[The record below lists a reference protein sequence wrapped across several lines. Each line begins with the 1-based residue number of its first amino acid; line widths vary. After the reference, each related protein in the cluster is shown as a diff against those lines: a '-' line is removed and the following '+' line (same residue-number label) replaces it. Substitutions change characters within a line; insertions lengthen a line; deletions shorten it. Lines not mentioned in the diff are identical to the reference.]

1 MARPSNVLLHGL
13 ALLVGLLTLVAGS
26 DRTVKG
32 ASTIARER
40 GVSTFFVGVTLV
52 AIGSSL
58 PEIATSVYGAAYGQ
72 GSLVIGHIVGS
83 ATSQITLGIGVVA
96 LLAPLSATREEVTTY
111 GAGMVVAMLVML
123 LAITSG
129 VVSRVEGVAMALA
142 YLAFVAV
149 RYEYTDDAEAVES
162 RLSESAALS
171 HPLLWAVAGLGLV
184 IVGGHLLVTGARG
197 VAVSVGAPT
206 YLLGL
211 LTGLGTTTPE
221 IVVASLA
228 VRREEGG
235 IAVGTL
241 FGSNITDP
249 LFSLGVGAAVAPLA
263 VENVDATLVSIGY
276 MLAVSAAVVAVF
288 YRREEVGRWAGA
300 ACLALYVP
308 TLFLG

>member
-1 MARPSNVLLHGL
+1 MLLHALSLLAGL
-13 ALLVGLLTLVAGS
+13 VTLVAGS

-32 ASTIARER
+32 ASMIARDR
-40 GVSTFFVGVTLV
+40 GVSAFFVGVTLV
-52 AIGSSL
+52 AVGSSL
-58 PEIATSVYGAAYGQ
+58 PEVATSAYGAAYGQ
-72 GSLVIGHIVGS
+72 GPLVIGHIVGS
-83 ATSQITLGIGVVA
+83 ATSQITLGIGLVA
-96 LLAPLSATREEVTTY
+96 ILAPLPAARSEVLTY
-111 GAGMVVAMLVML
+111 GVGMVVAMATML
-123 LAITSG
+123 L
-129 VVSRVEGVAMALA
+129 VVSSGRVGRLQGVLMALA
-142 YLAFVAV
+142 YLGFIAA
-149 RYEYTDDAEAVES
+149 RYELTDDTDVVGS
-162 RLSESAALS
+162 RVSTDETLS
-171 HPLLWAVAGLGLV
+171 HPVLWAVAGLVLV

-197 VAVSVGAPT
+197 VADALGAPT

-221 IVVASLA
+221 IVVAALA

-263 VENVDATLVSIGY
+263 VENVDATLLSIGY
-276 MLAVSAAVVAVF
+276 MLLVSATVVVVF